1 MRSIPYVQTSVF
13 VDSRYPFGGNQLAT
27 FWHTDANDAI
37 TTEEMQSIALE
48 MNFSE
53 TTFIEKTEMNDCSFK
68 VRIFTP
74 ASEIPFAGH
83 PTLGSS
89 FVLKHKKLINSS
101 LKDTTIELGVGPIP
115 VKYLDTNF
123 IQMKQPSPKFGDTI
137 DNLSLITNTIGLTP
151 EDVVQDYPIQAV
163 STGFPFL
170 VVPLRNL
177 ATVKRA
183 VPNSQ
188 KIINDLKDFASQ
200 EIIIFS
206 TESVHEDSHI
216 HARMFA
222 PGAGVLEDPATGSA
236 IGPLGAYLEKYN
248 VLENHSLGE
257 EIKIE
262 QGYEIQRPSQ
272 LIVRVPTEEMNQVL
286 VSGIVRLTAEGN
298 FFLSG

>member
-83 PTLGSS
+83 PTLGTS

-101 LKDTTIELGVGPIP
+101 SKDTTIELGVGPIP
-115 VKYLDTNF
+115 VEYLDTNF

-137 DNLSLITNTIGLTP
+137 DNLSLITDTIGLTP

-200 EIIIFS
+200 EILIFS

-272 LIVRVPTEEMNQVL
+272 LIVKVLTEEINQVL

>member
-37 TTEEMQSIALE
+37 STVEMQSIALE
-48 MNFSE
+48 LNFSE
-53 TTFIEKTEMNDCSFK
+53 TTFIEKTEMSDCSFK

-74 ASEIPFAGH
+74 VSEIPFAGH
-83 PTLGSS
+83 PTLGTS

-101 LKDTTIELGVGPIP
+101 LKDTTIELGVGPIH
-115 VKYLDTNF
+115 VEYLDTNF
-123 IQMKQPSPKFGDTI
+123 IQMEQPSPKFGDTI
-137 DNLSLITNTIGLTP
+137 DNLSLITDTIGLTP
-151 EDVVQDYPIQAV
+151 KDVVQDYPIQAV

-200 EIIIFS
+200 EILIFS

-257 EIKIE
+257 EIKI
-262 QGYEIQRPSQ
+262 
-272 LIVRVPTEEMNQVL
+272 
-286 VSGIVRLTAEGN
+286 
-298 FFLSG
+298 